1 MKTNVKLF
9 ILISFILFSCGG
21 NAPLHQKSP
30 EELRQELKTKE
41 QTDFRNY
48 LSVEYNLTKTFWTEE
63 DVIKGSITNTASI
76 ARFKD
81 IVITITFFTATDT
94 ELGSKDFVE
103 YKFFEP
109 NSKTAFEIKT
119 KSPSATKKIGVTIK
133 SAVPVD

>member
-21 NAPLHQKSP
+21 NSSLHQKSP
-30 EELRQELKTKE
+30 EELRQELKTRE
-41 QTDFRNY
+41 QTNYKDY
-48 LSVEYNLTKTFWTEE
+48 LSVKYDLTKTFWTEE
-63 DVIKGSITNTASI
+63 DVIKGLIANTASI

-94 ELGSKDFVE
+94 ELGSQDFVE

-119 KSPSATKKIGVTIK
+119 KSPSATKKIGVTIR